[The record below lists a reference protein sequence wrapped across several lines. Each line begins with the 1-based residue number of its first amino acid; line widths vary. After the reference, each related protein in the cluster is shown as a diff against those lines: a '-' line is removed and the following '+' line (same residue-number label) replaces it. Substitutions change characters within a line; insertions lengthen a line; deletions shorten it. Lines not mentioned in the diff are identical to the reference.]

1 MLSGVLAYR
10 TKASYSFFADVAFDA
25 INTFDHDINAQ
36 IKLLARDKQR
46 ILDVPLDEE
55 LVSEC
60 RFGQIRELSHK
71 RDALAASA
79 PAWFANERLI
89 WEVAHMHLQIL
100 DLIWQQE

>member
-1 MLSGVLAYR
+1 
-10 TKASYSFFADVAFDA
+10 
-25 INTFDHDINAQ
+25 
-36 IKLLARDKQR
+36 
-46 ILDVPLDEE
+46 
-55 LVSEC
+55 VSEC

-79 PAWFANERLI
+79 PTWFANERLI